1 MMPIP
6 PTKKGAGENPTESR
20 PPEIFGIPFAG
31 IRPDQVGRINPPKG
45 LLLRLIW

>member
-6 PTKKGAGENPTESR
+6 PTKKGAGETRRNHA

-45 LLLRLIW
+45 LPLRLIW